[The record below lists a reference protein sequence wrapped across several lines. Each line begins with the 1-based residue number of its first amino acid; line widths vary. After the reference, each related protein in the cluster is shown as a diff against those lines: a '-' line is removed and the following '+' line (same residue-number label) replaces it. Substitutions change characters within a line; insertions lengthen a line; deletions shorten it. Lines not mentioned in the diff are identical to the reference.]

1 MGESPFRSLVA
12 YRLAAEL
19 ADDLHDLVV
28 EWPAFERWTLGTQLI
43 RAADSIGANIAEAT
57 GRWHD
62 ADKRR
67 LLLIARGSTYE
78 LEHWL
83 LRAHARTLLDD
94 SASARLGDIARA
106 LNGLIRLA
114 EVLDAER
121 AHAMARHSADPG

>member
-1 MGESPFRSLVA
+1 VGESPFRRLVA

-19 ADDLHDLVV
+19 ADDLHGLVV
-28 EWPAFERWTLGTQLI
+28 EWPTFERWTVGLQLI

-67 LLLIARGSTYE
+67 LLLIARGSVYE

-83 LRAHARTLLDD
+83 LCAQARELVDG
-94 SASARLGDIARA
+94 SAIGRLGDIARA
-106 LNGLIRLA
+106 LNGLIRRQA
-114 EVLDAER
+114 P
-121 AHAMARHSADPG
+121 S